1 LTNLLERASPLHD
14 GDDYY
19 REVLPAEL
27 ADLRLS
33 PETMEEII
41 AILCA
46 EISRNPDEA
55 FISAVSFTGVDLA
68 ARTIAMVLTNPPRP
82 LTMSEY
88 TYALSLVSK
97 FLPCRLS
104 EDPELLPKADVE
116 RLFQLSKEFLDID
129 EDGPD
134 RGLRIGIR
142 HSAGHPV
149 DGLARYG
156 VS

>member
-1 LTNLLERASPLHD
+1 MGD
-14 GDDYY
+14 GEDYY

-27 ADLRLS
+27 ADVRLS
-33 PETMEEII
+33 PETMEEIV
-41 AILCA
+41 AILCT

-68 ARTIAMVLTNPPRP
+68 TRTVAMVLTNPPRP

-88 TYALSLVSK
+88 TYAFSLVSK
-97 FLPCRLS
+97 FLPFRLS
-104 EDPELLPKADVE
+104 EDPEFLPKSDVE
-116 RLFQLSKEFLDID
+116 RLFNLSREFMNIN

-134 RGLRIGIR
+134 KGLRIEIR
-142 HSAGHPV
+142 HHAGNLA
-149 DGLARYG
+149 DGLARCA